1 MSSSAATY
9 LVLVTVA
16 LSVTYLSFLM
26 YSAYGL
32 GAVKAAAPFVGT
44 VALVFA
50 VAHCLDRA
58 HEAEDTAKAAPKSTQ
73 GGGTTAKP
81 TATTP
86 AIPKRRRIAD

>member
-44 VALVFA
+44 VALVFGECQSRTCKESEA
-50 VAHCLDRA
+50 VRALVCVCLPRERGSC
-58 HEAEDTAKAAPKSTQ
+58 HRL
-73 GGGTTAKP
+73 G
-81 TATTP
+81 
-86 AIPKRRRIAD
+86 

>member
-32 GAVKAAAPFVGT
+32 GAVKAAAPFAGT

-58 HEAEDTAKAAPKSTQ
+58 HEAEDAAKAAPKSTQ
-73 GGGTTAKP
+73 EGGTTAKS

>member
-1 MSSSAATY
+1 
-9 LVLVTVA
+9 
-16 LSVTYLSFLM
+16 M

-32 GAVKAAAPFVGT
+32 GALKAAAPFVGT

-50 VAHCLDRA
+50 AAHCLDRA
-58 HEAEDTAKAAPKSTQ
+58 HEAEDTAKAAQKSTG
-73 GGGTTAKP
+73 GGGTAAKR